1 MNNKFIHFCY
11 YDYYLFTEFI
21 IIKKNELDI
30 NQNLIK
36 YYYLL
41 AYFKYNHYLLTA

>member
-1 MNNKFIHFCY
+1 MNNKFIHFFY
-11 YDYYLFTEFI
+11 YYYLFTLFI
-21 IIKKNELDI
+21 IINKNELDI

-41 AYFKYNHYLLTA
+41 AYFKFNQYLLTA